1 MRAPASLVFF
11 ETECGPIPQSA
22 ARPSTGRLRSRANPF
37 GRCVSP
43 IAGGRLPRSGGCA
56 HVPRGRE
63 RAGRRGTPGAM
74 DVLVAGGH
82 GQVALHLLRL
92 LAERGHHARGLI
104 RNADH
109 APDLERVGA
118 VPVLCDLETDEAV
131 PRVGAAEAIVFA
143 AGAGPGSGPE
153 RKRTVDYGGAV
164 KLIEAAEEL
173 GVRRYLMVSSMGAGD
188 PASAPEAMRPYQQ
201 AKHDADEALAASGL
215 EWTIVR
221 PGGLTNEPGTGFVEA
236 APALGRRGQIP
247 RDDVALVLLEC
258 LDAANTVGVTFELL
272 AGETPARDAVRGLY
286 PPRANEISASRRAAR
301 AWRAPLPLSG
311 GPRRSHALL
320 RRAEP

>member
-1 MRAPASLVFF
+1 MRAPASFVFF

-43 IAGGRLPRSGGCA
+43 IAGGRLPRSGECA

-109 APDLERVGA
+109 APDLERIGA
-118 VPVLCDLETDEAV
+118 VPVLCDLETDDPV
-131 PRVGAAEAIVFA
+131 PHVGAAEAIVFA
-143 AGAGPGSGPE
+143 AGAGAGSGPE

-164 KLIEAAEEL
+164 KLMEAAREL
-173 GVRRYLMVSSMGAGD
+173 GVERFITISSIGTAD
-188 PASAPEAMRPYQQ
+188 VEHADEAMRPYLE
-201 AKHDADEALAASGL
+201 AKRDADDALMASGL
-215 EWTIVR
+215 DWTIVR
-221 PGGLTNEPGTGFVEA
+221 PGRLTDAPG
-236 APALGRRGQIP
+236 
-247 RDDVALVLLEC
+247 
-258 LDAANTVGVTFELL
+258 
-272 AGETPARDAVRGLY
+272 
-286 PPRANEISASRRAAR
+286 
-301 AWRAPLPLSG
+301 
-311 GPRRSHALL
+311 
-320 RRAEP
+320 